1 MIACRYDCFERQG
14 QYVPVGSAL
23 VFPNGLVLLTLP
35 NSSPLFRFFDSLD
48 NLKLETDYHCKFVKN
63 EYDWSLNEYDCSLF
77 GLSKF
82 QKWVSSEN
90 LAKFNELLS

>member
-63 EYDWSLNEYDCSLF
+63 EYDWSSF

-90 LAKFNELLS
+90 LAKFNDLLS